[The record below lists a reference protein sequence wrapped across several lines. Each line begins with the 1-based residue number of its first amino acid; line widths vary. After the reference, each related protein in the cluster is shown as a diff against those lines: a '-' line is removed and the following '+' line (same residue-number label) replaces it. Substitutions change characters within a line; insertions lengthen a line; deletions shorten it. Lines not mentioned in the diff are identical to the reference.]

1 MKFSMFSSLQKLGV
15 KRRRYERY
23 KRPKIFQK
31 KVRFMI
37 RTDQMMKI
45 TDTINDL
52 KAMCRDIQSS
62 LQSTNKTFQIL
73 RHRYQTLRDFMSQ
86 RKLDIVKEFRDDPL

>member
-1 MKFSMFSSLQKLGV
+1 MKFSMFSSFQKLGV
-15 KRRRYERY
+15 KRRRYERC

-62 LQSTNKTFQIL
+62 LQSTNKAFQIL

>member
-1 MKFSMFSSLQKLGV
+1 MKFYMFSSFQKLGV
-15 KRRRYERY
+15 KRRRYERC
-23 KRPKIFQK
+23 KRPKIFKK

-52 KAMCRDIQSS
+52 KAKCIDIQSS
-62 LQSTNKTFQIL
+62 FRSTNKAFHIL
-73 RHRYQTLRDFMSQ
+73 RHRYQTLRDFISQ

>member
-1 MKFSMFSSLQKLGV
+1 
-15 KRRRYERY
+15 
-23 KRPKIFQK
+23 
-31 KVRFMI
+31 MI

-86 RKLDIVKEFRDDPL
+86 SKLDIVKEFRDNPL

>member
-1 MKFSMFSSLQKLGV
+1 
-15 KRRRYERY
+15 
-23 KRPKIFQK
+23 
-31 KVRFMI
+31 MI

-52 KAMCRDIQSS
+52 KAKCIDIQSS
-62 LQSTNKTFQIL
+62 FRSTNKAFQIL
-73 RHRYQTLRDFMSQ
+73 RHGYQTLRDFMSQ

>member
-15 KRRRYERY
+15 KRRRYERC
-23 KRPKIFQK
+23 KRPKIFK
-31 KVRFMI
+31 KKERFMI

-62 LQSTNKTFQIL
+62 LQSTNKAFQIL
-73 RHRYQTLRDFMSQ
+73 RDFISQ
-86 RKLDIVKEFRDDPL
+86 SKLDIVKEFRDNPL